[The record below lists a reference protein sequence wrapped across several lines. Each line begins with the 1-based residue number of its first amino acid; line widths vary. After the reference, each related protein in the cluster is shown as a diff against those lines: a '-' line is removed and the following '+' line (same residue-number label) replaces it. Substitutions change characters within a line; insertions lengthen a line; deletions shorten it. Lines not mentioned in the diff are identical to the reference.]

1 MKHFIDIN
9 HFDKKELRKILNQA
23 NKIKNN
29 TIKGSL
35 LLKNKSLG
43 MLFEKKSTRTRIS
56 FSIGM
61 QKLGGHVIELNSDQI
76 GFGKR
81 ESNEDILKVMSQYL
95 DVLMIRNDD
104 HKLLI
109 SLASKNILPVINGLS
124 NFSHPC
130 QILSDIFTIEE
141 KLGFIEGKKISWLG
155 DYNNVLVSLIH
166 AAEIFEFKLNILVP
180 KLFRQRHRKIFKNKK
195 LKNSNFYDDF
205 DKGLKG
211 VDCIMTDTWFSMGE
225 KFLKNKKKSL
235 FNFQVNN
242 DIIRKAKRNVIFMHC
257 LPAHRNEEVT
267 NQVIDGSHS
276 VVWIQAQNRMYV
288 QQSILSYLVNYVKK

>member
-9 HFDKKELRKILNQA
+9 HFSKKELRKILNQA

-29 TIKGSL
+29 KIKGSL

-61 QKLGGHVIELNSDQI
+61 QKLGGNIIELNSDQI

-81 ESNEDILKVMSQYL
+81 ESNEDILRVMSQYL

-195 LKNSNFYDDF
+195 LKYSNFYDDF

-225 KFLKNKKKSL
+225 KFLKNKKKLL
-235 FNFQVNN
+235 FNFQVNS
-242 DIIRKAKRNVIFMHC
+242 DIIKKAKRNVIFMHC

-276 VVWIQAQNRMYV
+276 VVWTQAQNRMYV

>member
-9 HFDKKELRKILNQA
+9 HFSKKELRKILNQA

-29 TIKGSL
+29 KIKGSL

-61 QKLGGHVIELNSDQI
+61 QKLGGNVIELNSDQI

-81 ESNEDILKVMSQYL
+81 ESNEDILRVMSQYL

-195 LKNSNFYDDF
+195 LKYSNFYDDF

-242 DIIRKAKRNVIFMHC
+242 DIVKKAKKNVIFMHC

-288 QQSILSYLVNYVKK
+288 QQSILNYLVNHVKK

>member
-9 HFDKKELRKILNQA
+9 HFSKKELRKILNQA

-29 TIKGSL
+29 KIKGSL

-61 QKLGGHVIELNSDQI
+61 QKLGGNIIELNSDQI

-81 ESNEDILKVMSQYL
+81 ESNEDILRVMSQYL

-225 KFLKNKKKSL
+225 KFLKNKKKLL

-242 DIIRKAKRNVIFMHC
+242 DIVKKAKRNVIFMHC

-276 VVWIQAQNRMYV
+276 VVWTQAQNRMYV

>member
-9 HFDKKELRKILNQA
+9 HFSKKELRKILNQA

-29 TIKGSL
+29 KIKGSL

-61 QKLGGHVIELNSDQI
+61 QKLGGNIIELNSDQI

-130 QILSDIFTIEE
+130 QIISDIFTIEE

-225 KFLKNKKKSL
+225 KFLKNKKKLL

-242 DIIRKAKRNVIFMHC
+242 DIVKKAKRNVIFMHC

-267 NQVIDGSHS
+267 NQVIDGPHS

-288 QQSILSYLVNYVKK
+288 QQSILNYLVNHAKK

>member
-9 HFDKKELRKILNQA
+9 HFSKKELRKILNQA

-61 QKLGGHVIELNSDQI
+61 QKLGGNIIELNSDQI

-81 ESNEDILKVMSQYL
+81 ESNEDILRVMSQYL

-195 LKNSNFYDDF
+195 LKYSNFYDDF

-225 KFLKNKKKSL
+225 KFLKNKKKLL

-242 DIIRKAKRNVIFMHC
+242 DIVKKAKKNVIFMHC

-288 QQSILSYLVNYVKK
+288 QQSILNYLVNHAKK

>member
-9 HFDKKELRKILNQA
+9 HFSKKELRKILNQA

-29 TIKGSL
+29 KIKGSL

-61 QKLGGHVIELNSDQI
+61 QKLGGNVIELNSDQI

-104 HKLLI
+104 HTLLI

-195 LKNSNFYDDF
+195 LKYSNFYDDF

-225 KFLKNKKKSL
+225 KFLKNKKKLL

-242 DIIRKAKRNVIFMHC
+242 DIVKKAKRNVIFMHC

-288 QQSILSYLVNYVKK
+288 QQSILNYLVNHAKK

>member
-9 HFDKKELRKILNQA
+9 HFSKKELRKILNQA

-29 TIKGSL
+29 KIKGSL

-195 LKNSNFYDDF
+195 LKYSNFYDDF

-225 KFLKNKKKSL
+225 KFLKNKKKLL

-242 DIIRKAKRNVIFMHC
+242 DIVKKAKRNVILMHC

-288 QQSILSYLVNYVKK
+288 QQSILNYLVNHDKK